1 VVPTAPLCPA
11 FAFPPAVPLLAPVVD
26 DLPDLV
32 FLVDY
37 ILKFIGF
44 FVIEKKYKF
53 QNVVNQ
59 ED

>member
-1 VVPTAPLCPA
+1 MFLFVVPTAPLCPA

-44 FVIEKKYKF
+44 FVIEKKY
-53 QNVVNQ
+53 N
-59 ED
+59 